1 MREHIGVG
9 RTQSSRHG
17 HLRGGRRGDNVT
29 GAPLDGGP
37 VTEGGRQLALP
48 FYLFLEAPNNRTHLE
63 ARRHSTTG
71 NAVGYQ
77 WKLTRKGHLQDRD
90 RETLGARDPSLQ
102 KSQTLQELL
111 GTARAVANTRSI

>member
-63 ARRHSTTG
+63 ARRHRTTG
-71 NAVGYQ
+71 NAASCQ
-77 WKLTRKGHLQDRD
+77 WKLIRKGHL
-90 RETLGARDPSLQ
+90 GARDRSLK
-102 KSQTLQELL
+102 KSQTLQGLL
-111 GTARAVANTRSI
+111 GTARAVANTRSTLGRPIEV